1 MFDILLAQKI
11 DKIVFDLDI
20 GETLLLFIFHLS
32 FLNIKKDIPH
42 GPDLS

>member
-1 MFDILLAQKI
+1 MFDILLDQKI

-20 GETLLLFIFHLS
+20 GETLFFFIFHLS